1 MRKAVSI
8 MKKYQNIVRNYDEPH
23 GGDARKIRTQCELKW
38 IERNAWTAVKNVGK
52 SNGLNRSLDELT
64 NRLSLLR
71 YTPSL
76 HCYTHS
82 ERQAANGRSVLQ

>member
-1 MRKAVSI
+1 

-52 SNGLNRSLDELT
+52 SNGLNRSLD
-64 NRLSLLR
+64 
-71 YTPSL
+71 
-76 HCYTHS
+76 
-82 ERQAANGRSVLQ
+82 